1 MLPSSPLSASL
12 SSGFVDALPWRGLSA
27 MVATALLAVLL
38 ALVIVAWPLPGM
50 FAPFVLAALVLVV
63 RRPQWMMLAF
73 FVSLAIPIQR
83 SIAGLLPLN
92 ASDGLLVVWCGLWP
106 LMMARHGAPPL
117 RQWRMPTLLLFIL
130 PFIVAALVSQVGS
143 INSASSLKQLL
154 RIVEWFVV
162 LPLALTV
169 LVPDVRFRK
178 FAGLML
184 MLVPCMFA
192 IDGLY
197 EYFNNGQTLTGLMGI
212 SVPIPEGSTAQIRHT
227 FDVSGRAGSSFGG
240 AQGLAM
246 YLVMTMGFSIA
257 HLIYSDQRWMKL
269 LALLC
274 LIISLIGLGVAQS
287 RGGFIG
293 ALAMILAM
301 SLAMFPKLR
310 IPVFLFAGVAGAIT
324 VAVLGVFPYWDGTL
338 AGLVPGRPEAVLDR
352 LTIWGVVRDVFFESP
367 FFGVGLGNF
376 RDAYFAQE
384 QWLHVELAY
393 PSLHAHNTY
402 LELLADTGGVG
413 LLAYLS
419 FLGLVAR
426 RLFHIWT
433 AGSRPI
439 LTLAALGSLAAYA
452 VFAMVDM
459 LLLQNMHFLLVLVL
473 SIGMNE
479 AESPVS
485 RFPHSVEMQ
494 MKP

>member
-1 MLPSSPLSASL
+1 MQRSSPLYASL
-12 SSGFVDALPWRGLSA
+12 PSGLIDALRWRGLA
-27 MVATALLAVLL
+27 AIAATTLLAFVF
-38 ALVIVAWPLPGM
+38 ALVIVVWPLPGM
-50 FAPFVLAALVLVV
+50 VVPFALAALVLVV
-63 RRPQWMMLAF
+63 RQPQWMMLAF

-83 SIAGLLPLN
+83 SIAGLPLN
-92 ASDGLLVVWCGLWP
+92 ASDGLLVAWCGLWP
-106 LMMARHGAPPL
+106 LMMARKGAPL
-117 RQWRMPTLLLFIL
+117 LVRWRMPSLVIFIA
-130 PFIVAALVSQVGS
+130 PFIAATIVSQVGS
-143 INSASSLKQLL
+143 INSAASLKQLL
-154 RIVEWFVV
+154 RIVEWFVM

-169 LVPDVRFRK
+169 MLPDARFRK

-184 MLVPCMFA
+184 MLVPCIFA

-197 EYFNNGQTLTGLMGI
+197 EYFNNGQTLTGLIGI

-246 YLVMTMGFSIA
+246 YLAMTMGFAIA
-257 HLIYSDQRWMKL
+257 HLIYADERWIKQ

-274 LIISLIGLGVAQS
+274 LIVSLMGLGVAQS

-293 ALAMILAM
+293 VLAMILAM
-301 SLAMFPKLR
+301 SLTMFPKLR
-310 IPVFLFAGVAGAIT
+310 MPVFLLAGVAVAIAF
-324 VAVLGVFPYWDGTL
+324 AVLGVTPYWDGTV
-338 AGLVPGRPEAVLDR
+338 AGIVPGRPAAVLDR
-352 LTIWGVVRDVFFESP
+352 LIIWGVVRDVFFEHP

-413 LLAYLS
+413 LLAYVS
-419 FLGLVAR
+419 FLGLAAR

-433 AGSRPI
+433 AGSRPV

-479 AESPVS
+479 AQSPIARAPRS
-485 RFPHSVEMQ
+485 LDMQ
-494 MKP
+494 VKS

>member
-1 MLPSSPLSASL
+1 MQRNAPLVALLPSGLT
-12 SSGFVDALPWRGLSA
+12 DALRWRGLA
-27 MVATALLAVLL
+27 TIVATALLAFVF
-38 ALVIVAWPLPGM
+38 ALIIVVWPLPGM
-50 FAPFVLAALVLVV
+50 VVPFALASLVLVV
-63 RRPQWMMLAF
+63 RRPEWMMLAF

-83 SIAGLLPLN
+83 SIAGLPLN
-92 ASDGLLVVWCGLWP
+92 ASDGLLVAWCGLWP
-106 LMMARHGAPPL
+106 LMMARKGAPL
-117 RQWRMPTLLLFIL
+117 LARWRMPSLVLFIA
-130 PFIVAALVSQVGS
+130 PFIVATIVSQFGS
-143 INSASSLKQLL
+143 INSAASLKQLL
-154 RIVEWFVV
+154 RIVEWFVM

-169 LVPDVRFRK
+169 LLPDARFRK

-184 MLVPCMFA
+184 ILVPCIFA

-197 EYFNNGQTLTGLMGI
+197 EYLNNGQTLTGLIGI

-227 FDVSGRAGSSFGG
+227 FDISGRAGSSFGG

-246 YLVMTMGFSIA
+246 YLAMTMGFAIA
-257 HLIYSDQRWMKL
+257 HLIYAEERWIKQ

-274 LIISLIGLGVAQS
+274 LIISLVGLGVAQS

-293 ALAMILAM
+293 AVAMMLTMLLTIV
-301 SLAMFPKLR
+301 PKLR
-310 IPVFLFAGVAGAIT
+310 MPVFLLLGVAVAIAF
-324 VAVLGVFPYWDGTL
+324 AVLGVFPYWDGTL

-352 LTIWGVVRDVFFESP
+352 LIIWGVVRDVFFEHP

-376 RDAYFAQE
+376 RDAFFAQQ
-384 QWLHVELAY
+384 QWLHVDLAY

-419 FLGLVAR
+419 FLALAVR
-426 RLFHIWT
+426 RLLRIWA
-433 AGSRPI
+433 AGGRPI

-479 AESPVS
+479 GQSPVVGAPPT
-485 RFPHSVEMQ
+485 REGQPT
-494 MKP
+494 P